1 MPWLTTLEVQ
11 HHKMHSS
18 GDAMQYEWHAWMND
32 VEGFSGCIPN
42 LELLGIDMV
51 HALKLHPKTRIVVQ
65 GTALSKP
72 DVRLASFAICGHL
85 YVLSNKIAY
94 IFVRSCGCI
103 MLSLSHQCMCI
114 VRMQEKR
121 PGDLCCMAFVS

>member
-42 LELLGIDMV
+42 LELLGIDME
-51 HALKLHPKTRIVVQ
+51 HTFKFHSNTKIVVE
-65 GTALSKP
+65 GIALAKC
-72 DVRLASFAICGHL
+72 DV
-85 YVLSNKIAY
+85 
-94 IFVRSCGCI
+94 
-103 MLSLSHQCMCI
+103 
-114 VRMQEKR
+114 
-121 PGDLCCMAFVS
+121 